1 MKKILLCVPL
11 LALAVAGLVGC
22 SQQRKWTHEQ
32 RKAMRE
38 ALRDYR
44 QMVYLEDLNDAE
56 FMLFSD
62 EVAASLENDYPVYVT
77 FTQMPGMQDTID
89 EVVVN
94 VAYSTTWNFFNAV
107 LAENTDDSQIRRMEA
122 ECASDLFDWTI
133 TEIDIIEPAN

>member
-44 QMVYLEDLNDAE
+44 QMVYLEDLPGLRHLHPDARHAGH
-56 FMLFSD
+56 D
-62 EVAASLENDYPVYVT
+62 
-77 FTQMPGMQDTID
+77 
-89 EVVVN
+89 
-94 VAYSTTWNFFNAV
+94 
-107 LAENTDDSQIRRMEA
+107 
-122 ECASDLFDWTI
+122 
-133 TEIDIIEPAN
+133 